1 MDRNIKVPWISPSSR
16 GGIYLVWQ
24 YPRSPYKNMGLSIL
38 IPVDPQPSQFILYHI
53 NDNNEMKLESGDLN
67 DEEKINSVMERFLK

>member
-1 MDRNIKVPWISPSSR
+1 
-16 GGIYLVWQ
+16 
-24 YPRSPYKNMGLSIL
+24 MGLSIL